1 MTMSLDPISLFFAF
15 LVVHTLADF
24 PLQGDYLAREKV
36 RKMATCRTDWLIAL
50 SAHSIIHAGGVWLLT
65 GSLGLG
71 VTEFFLHWL
80 IDFAKG
86 EGKFG
91 VVVDQSLHLLCKLGY
106 VVFLSYGAANVA
118 VSLTCFS

>member
-1 MTMSLDPISLFFAF
+1 MIQDPVSLFFAF

-36 RKMATCRTDWLIAL
+36 RKSATCKTDWLVAL

-65 GSLGLG
+65 GSLALG
-71 VTEFFLHWL
+71 VAEFFLHWL
-80 IDFAKG
+80 IDLAKG

-91 VVVDQSLHLLCKLGY
+91 LVVDQSLHMLCKLVY
-106 VVFLSYGAANVA
+106 VIILSYSSADMAFFVTC
-118 VSLTCFS
+118 VS

>member
-1 MTMSLDPISLFFAF
+1 MIQDPVPLFFAF

-36 RKMATCRTDWLIAL
+36 RKNAACRTDWLIAL
-50 SAHSIIHAGGVWLLT
+50 SAHSIIQAGGVWLLT
-65 GSLGLG
+65 GSLALG
-71 VTEFFLHWL
+71 TTEFFLHWL
-80 IDFAKG
+80 IDLAKG

-106 VVFLSYGAANVA
+106 VLVIAYTTLI
-118 VSLTCFS
+118 